1 VTVDQERARSFGTV
15 AGEYDRVRPGYPSDM
30 VTDVVAYAGLGPGV
44 RALEVGAGT
53 SGFSRISAG

>member
-44 RALEVGAGT
+44 RALEVG
-53 SGFSRISAG
+53 FSRISAG